1 LREVLSSHWERVDDE
16 WGLSPTGAPVLK
28 LSIRAVSFC
37 HTMVRCLTSTMV
49 AIGQGALPENT
60 VKERLESLTREFL
73 PPPAPASGLALLG
86 VGYEEFAG
94 GPSGF
99 VR

>member
-1 LREVLSSHWERVDDE
+1 M
-16 WGLSPTGAPVLK
+16 
-28 LSIRAVSFC
+28 I
-37 HTMVRCLTSTMV
+37 
-49 AIGQGALPENT
+49 AIGQGTLAENT
-60 VKERLESLTREFL
+60 IKGRLESLERDHL
-73 PPPAPASGLALLG
+73 PAPAPPGGLSLIG